1 MTVEKKKTVKRV
13 VGKAIVYFF
22 LVLIAVI
29 LLFPYGFM
37 LNRGLMS
44 NERVLDAHM
53 YYWTD
58 GLHFINYVRAFSD
71 GGYGMPLVNSL
82 IVCLIVCVSTPL
94 ATLLASYAFA
104 RLEWI
109 GKNTV
114 FAVMMVTALLPS
126 IVTQVPLYVLY
137 NDMGLTNTLF
147 PLFSRGS
154 FSRGR

>member
-58 GLHFINYVRAFSD
+58 GRILSITCARSATAAT
-71 GGYGMPLVNSL
+71 
-82 IVCLIVCVSTPL
+82 VCRS
-94 ATLLASYAFA
+94 
-104 RLEWI
+104 
-109 GKNTV
+109 
-114 FAVMMVTALLPS
+114 
-126 IVTQVPLYVLY
+126 
-137 NDMGLTNTLF
+137 
-147 PLFSRGS
+147 
-154 FSRGR
+154 

>member
-1 MTVEKKKTVKRV
+1 MRICTIGRT
-13 VGKAIVYFF
+13 GC
-22 LVLIAVI
+22 I
-29 LLFPYGFM
+29 LSITCARSATALRY
-37 LNRGLMS
+37 
-44 NERVLDAHM
+44 A
-53 YYWTD
+53 
-58 GLHFINYVRAFSD
+58 
-71 GGYGMPLVNSL
+71 LVNSL

-147 PLFSRGS
+147 PLFLPGLFFAGAMNVFLARQFLLGVPKELEESAKLDGANAFVR
-154 FSRGR
+154 